1 MKYLR
6 AARKLYMS
14 GNALKHISD
23 IVDFFTLEYL
33 ELCSVQ
39 LEELPEDFS
48 RRVPNLGALYLS
60 HNYLQDIHA
69 LRKLRHL
76 RKLVLIDNRISSLSS
91 TLATIKSLGRL
102 QHLDLRQNPI
112 TAKLYPPVKT
122 QDANSIASYLVN
134 EHDQTWASRD
144 TSFTQA
150 LPQHWNERRQSYRAL
165 CIKYRPR
172 LVMLDGVQVTEDET
186 KSVDAICAALSSKY
200 NNERQ

>member
-33 ELCSVQ
+33 ELCAVQ

-60 HNYLQDIHA
+60 HNYLKEIHA

-76 RKLVLIDNRISSLSS
+76 RKLVLIDNRINSLSS
-91 TLATIKSLGRL
+91 TLETIKSLGRL
-102 QHLDLRQNPI
+102 QHLDLRQNPV

-122 QDANSIASYLVN
+122 RNVNSIASYLVN
-134 EHDQTWASRD
+134 EHDQTWTSRD
-144 TSFTQA
+144 ISFTQA

-165 CIKYRPR
+165 CIKCRPR
-172 LVMLDGVQVTEDET
+172 LVMLDGVQVTEEET
-186 KSVDAICAALSSKY
+186 KTVDEICAALSSKY
-200 NNERQ
+200 KEGQ

>member
-200 NNERQ
+200 NERQ